1 VVAGWWL
8 VSVDRM
14 TTATPSSTPSHADL
28 AASLLAARR
37 DRRPIEPLSTAH
49 PELRPTD
56 AYAIQQHV
64 VAGLLDE
71 LGGHIVGHKL
81 GLTSAPMQE
90 LLGVDEPDYGPVLSS
105 MVHDDGAALDT
116 EAFLQPKVE
125 AEIALVLDAPLAG
138 PGVTVIDAQ
147 RAIAGAVAALE
158 LVDSRIADWRITL
171 VDTIADLASSA
182 AIVLG
187 SRLVPLDQLDPRL
200 TGMTVRRNGTTEATG
215 AGAAAL
221 GDPVAAVAWLANTLA
236 PLGVRLEPGHV
247 IMTGALHAAF
257 PVVRGDRIEA
267 TFDHLGSVRCR
278 FV

>member
-1 VVAGWWL
+1 MPNA
-8 VSVDRM
+8 
-14 TTATPSSTPSHADL
+14 APNHADL
-28 AASLLAARR
+28 AAALLTARR
-37 DRRPIEPLSTAH
+37 ERRPIEPLSQAH
-49 PELRPTD
+49 PGLGPAD
-56 AYAIQQHV
+56 AYAIQRHV

-71 LGGHIVGHKL
+71 LGGHVVGHKL
-81 GLTSAPMQE
+81 GLTSAPMQQ

-105 MVHDDGAALDT
+105 MVHPDRVELATDT
-116 EAFLQPKVE
+116 FLQPKAE
-125 AEIALVLDAPLAG
+125 AEIALVLDQPLTG
-138 PGVTVIDAQ
+138 PDVTTVDAQ
-147 RAIAGAVAALE
+147 RAIAGAVAAIE

-187 SRLVPLDQLDPRL
+187 PRIVPLDDLDPRL
-200 TGMTVRRNGTTEATG
+200 TGMVVRRDGRTVATG

-236 PLGVRLEPGHV
+236 PLGVSLEPGHI

-257 PVVRGDRIEA
+257 PIARGDRIEA
-267 TFDHLGSVRCR
+267 TFDHLGSVSCR